1 MWFGTPHR
9 NIHYSESLVDNYLFN
24 RKVSFA
30 MSDTFHELY
39 IDFDNADIDT
49 AECVNKTDDKF
60 N

>member
-1 MWFGTPHR
+1 
-9 NIHYSESLVDNYLFN
+9 
-24 RKVSFA
+24 